1 MPKRLFTWRE
11 EDPSKRRVLESG
23 TTFRSLYMEK
33 FRSVWLKS
41 RQGIKYGGQKY
52 RKCNLGHSALFTGVN
67 YYLSAELSQLSALGN
82 AKRNDRPLLP

>member
-41 RQGIKYGGQKY
+41 RQGIKDG
-52 RKCNLGHSALFTGVN
+52 GHSALFSGVN

>member
-1 MPKRLFTWRE
+1 MPKKQFTWRE
-11 EDPSKRRVLESG
+11 EDPSTRRVLESG
-23 TTFRSLYMEK
+23 TTFRSLFIEK

-41 RQGIKYGGQKY
+41 RQGIKDGGQKY

-67 YYLSAELSQLSALGN
+67 NYLSSELSQLSALGN